1 MSKVVFTKNK
11 SYNSNLIIIDGFSG
25 SGKILIAELLKAIND
40 TEITKWE
47 LSFDYLPIL
56 FSLGSIEKEA
66 AKSLLRTIFDEITYN
81 MAIGRELNF
90 RIKDLLSAI
99 GHPKKFAYLKSI
111 FRKEPNDIFFE
122 NNVAPR
128 MNIPII
134 VHLSSFNNYL
144 IEETFGEKLK
154 IFYSL
159 RDPLYILEAY
169 SSYLDRIKNDP
180 REFTPKL
187 LYKDTDLPWYAFKF
201 EEEYCKANNT
211 EKSILI
217 IEKCFEL
224 LEKKLN
230 SSKYKQQYKLIF
242 FEDIVTNPDSIFS
255 EIVSFLNLSYK
266 NKILQNIKLKN
277 KIPRANIN
285 IVEGFWKR
293 YTTNNTSRD
302 GDNESKILN
311 RTKSIIDDSY
321 YEKLLVLR
329 KKYYNLKKVYDKNL
343 S

>member
-25 SGKILIAELLKAIND
+25 SGKILIAELLKAINN

-66 AKSLLRTIFDEITYN
+66 AKSLLRTIFDEITYT

-99 GHPKKFAYLKSI
+99 GHPKKFSYIKSI

-122 NNVAPR
+122 NNVAPK
-128 MNIPII
+128 MNVPII
-134 VHLSSFNNYL
+134 VHLSSFNNSL
-144 IEETFGEKLK
+144 IEETFGSKSK

-159 RDPLYILEAY
+159 RDPLYILESY
-169 SSYLDRIKNDP
+169 SSYLDRIANDP
-180 REFTPKL
+180 REFTPKIH
-187 LYKDTDLPWYAFKF
+187 YGDTDLPWYAYNF
-201 EEEYCKANNT
+201 EEEYCKVNNT

-230 SSKYKQQYKLIF
+230 SSKYRQQYKLIF
-242 FEDIVTNPDSIFS
+242 FEDVVTNTDSIFL
-255 EIVSFLNLSYK
+255 EIVKFLSLNYE
-266 NKILQNIKLKN
+266 NKILQKIKLKN
-277 KIPRANIN
+277 KIPRVNIN

-293 YTTNNTSRD
+293 YTTNNASRD

-311 RTKSIIDDSY
+311 RTKSLINDSY

-329 KKYYNLKKVYDKNL
+329 KKYYNFKKAYNTNH